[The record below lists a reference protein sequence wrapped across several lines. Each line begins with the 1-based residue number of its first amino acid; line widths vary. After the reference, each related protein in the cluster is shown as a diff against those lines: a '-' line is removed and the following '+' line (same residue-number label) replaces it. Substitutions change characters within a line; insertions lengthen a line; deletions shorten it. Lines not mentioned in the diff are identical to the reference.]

1 MILGT
6 AVVTSDVCVFGATVT
21 MTLCDYMFFNSA
33 LLTPTKE
40 THSGG
45 TLVCRYS

>member
-6 AVVTSDVCVFGATVT
+6 AVVTSDVCVFGAIVT

-33 LLTPTKE
+33 LLTLTKE
-40 THSGG
+40 PHSGG